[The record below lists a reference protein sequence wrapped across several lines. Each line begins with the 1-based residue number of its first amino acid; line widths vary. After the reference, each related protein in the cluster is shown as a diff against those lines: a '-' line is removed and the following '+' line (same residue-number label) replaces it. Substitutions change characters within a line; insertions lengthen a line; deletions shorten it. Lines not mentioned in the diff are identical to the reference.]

1 MTEMNKQLVVGLV
14 QITSSSSIE
23 DNLNR
28 SEEII
33 EQLVRQGAQAI
44 VLPESFALM
53 EKYNGQKLEYLEQH
67 GNGPIQS
74 WMSEIAKK
82 HQVLLV
88 GGTIAIQSNIENRPY
103 ARCYIYSEDGNELTH
118 YDKIHMFDV
127 SVKEGESYSESANTL
142 AGERPVVFEWNNIKF
157 GCSVCYDLRFPELY
171 RYYQT
176 HNVDVILAP
185 SAFTLATG
193 KVHWKLL
200 LQARAVENLAFVVA
214 PNQTGTHDNQRK
226 TYGHSM
232 TVDPWG
238 AIVGELAEKQ
248 GGLLCNLDLS
258 KIESIKEKF
267 PVHQHRKLMS

>member
-1 MTEMNKQLVVGLV
+1 
-14 QITSSSSIE
+14 
-23 DNLNR
+23 
-28 SEEII
+28 
-33 EQLVRQGAQAI
+33 
-44 VLPESFALM
+44 
-53 EKYNGQKLEYLEQH
+53 
-67 GNGPIQS
+67 
-74 WMSEIAKK
+74 
-82 HQVLLV
+82 
-88 GGTIAIQSNIENRPY
+88 
-103 ARCYIYSEDGNELTH
+103 
-118 YDKIHMFDV
+118 V

-142 AGERPVVFEWNNIKF
+142 PGEKPVVFEWHGIKF

-171 RYYQT
+171 RHYQT
-176 HNVDVILAP
+176 QQVEVILAP

-238 AIVGELAEKQ
+238 AIVGALDEQEV
-248 GGLLCNLDLS
+248 GLLCKLDLS
-258 KIESIKEKF
+258 IIDSIKAKF

>member
-1 MTEMNKQLVVGLV
+1 MNKRLVVGLV
-14 QITSSSSIE
+14 QMTSSSCIE
-23 DNLNR
+23 DNLR
-28 SEEII
+28 KAQGLL
-33 EQLVRQGAQAI
+33 EQAADQGAQVI

-53 EKYNGQKLEYLEQH
+53 EKYNGQKLDYLEQD
-67 GNGPIQS
+67 GQGKIQD
-74 WMSEIAKK
+74 WMSAMAKELG
-82 HQVLLV
+82 VLLV
-88 GGTIAIQSNIENRPY
+88 GGTIAIESDVEKRPY
-103 ARCYIYSEDGNELTH
+103 ARCYIYNEKGLKLTH

-127 SVKEGESYSESANTL
+127 SVKDGESYLESANTL
-142 AGERPVVFEWNNIKF
+142 AGTEPVVFEWNGVIF

-171 RYYQT
+171 RLYQSS
-176 HNVDVILAP
+176 NVEVILAP

-232 TVDPWG
+232 VVDPWG
-238 AIVGELAEKQ
+238 EIIGELDDCE
-248 GGLLCNLDLS
+248 GVLLSEL
-258 KIESIKEKF
+258 KIDKISQIKAKF

>member
-1 MTEMNKQLVVGLV
+1 MNKQLVVGLV

-82 HQVLLV
+82 HHVLLV

-238 AIVGELAEKQ
+238 AIVGELAEQQ
-248 GGLLCNLDLS
+248 GGLLCTLDLS

>member
-1 MTEMNKQLVVGLV
+1 MEMNKQLVVGLV
-14 QITSSSSIE
+14 QMTSSSRIE
-23 DNLNR
+23 DNLER
-28 SEEII
+28 AEAII
-33 EQLVRQGAQAI
+33 EQLVEQGAEVI

-53 EKYNGQKLEYLEQH
+53 EKYNGQKLEHLEQH
-67 GNGPIQS
+67 GNGLIQS
-74 WMSEIAKK
+74 WMSSIARKQK
-82 HQVLLV
+82 VLLV
-88 GGTIAIQSNIENRPY
+88 GGTIAIQSDIESRPY
-103 ARCYIYSEDGNELTH
+103 ARCYIYDEQGIELTH

-238 AIVGELAEKQ
+238 AIVGELAEQQ

-258 KIESIKEKF
+258 KIETIKEKF

>member
-1 MTEMNKQLVVGLV
+1 MNKQLVVGLV
-14 QITSSSSIE
+14 QMTSSSRIN
-23 DNLNR
+23 DNLKR
-28 SEEII
+28 AEAII
-33 EQLVRQGAQAI
+33 EPLVEQGAEVI

-53 EKYNGQKLEYLEQH
+53 EKYNGQKLEHLEQH
-67 GNGPIQS
+67 GHGPIQN
-74 WMSEIAKK
+74 WMSDVARK
-82 HQVLLV
+82 HKILLV

-103 ARCYIYSEDGNELTH
+103 ARCYIYNEDGEELTH
-118 YDKIHMFDV
+118 YDKIHLFDV

-142 AGERPVVFEWNNIKF
+142 AGEQPVVFEWHDIKF

-176 HNVDVILAP
+176 QNVEVILAP

-193 KVHWKLL
+193 KVHWQLL

-238 AIVGELAEKQ
+238 AIVGELQEQ
-248 GGLLCNLDLS
+248 EDGLLCTLDFS
-258 KIESIKEKF
+258 TIESIKAKF

>member
-1 MTEMNKQLVVGLV
+1 MNKQLSIGLV
-14 QITSSSSIE
+14 QMTSSSRID
-23 DNLNR
+23 DNLKR
-28 SEEII
+28 AEAII
-33 EQLVRQGAQAI
+33 QQLVEQGAEAI

-53 EKYNGQKLEYLEQH
+53 EKYNGQKLEHLESH
-67 GNGPIQS
+67 GNGPIQA
-74 WMSEIAKK
+74 WMSETAKK
-82 HQVLLV
+82 HHVLLV
-88 GGTIAIQSNIENRPY
+88 GGTIAIQSNLENRPY
-103 ARCYIYSEDGNELTH
+103 ARCYIYSEDGIELTH

-142 AGERPVVFEWNNIKF
+142 AGERPVAFEWHNIKF

-171 RYYQT
+171 RYYQA
-176 HNVDVILAP
+176 HNVEVILAP

-193 KVHWKLL
+193 RVHWQLL

-238 AIVGELAEKQ
+238 AIVGELAEQ
-248 GGLLCNLDLS
+248 QDGLLCTLDLS

>member
-1 MTEMNKQLVVGLV
+1 MSKLVIGLI
-14 QITSSSSIE
+14 QITSSSCIK
-23 DNLNR
+23 DNLSNAER
-28 SEEII
+28 LIK
-33 EQLVRQGAQAI
+33 QAVTDGAQVI

-53 EKYNGQKLEYLEQH
+53 EKYNGQKLEYLEPD
-67 GNGPIQS
+67 GNGEVQQ
-74 WMSEIAKK
+74 WMSAMAKQFK
-82 HQVLLV
+82 VLLV
-88 GGTIAIQSNIENRPY
+88 GGTIAVESNVENKPY
-103 ARCYIYSEDGNELTH
+103 ARCYIYNEDGSQLTY
-118 YDKIHMFDV
+118 YDKIHLFDV

-142 AGERPVVFEWNNIKF
+142 AGSQPVVFQWKGVTF

-171 RYYQT
+171 RYYQS
-176 HNVDVILAP
+176 HNVEIILAP

-238 AIVGELAEKQ
+238 GIVGELNTRE
-248 GGLLCNLDLS
+248 GVLLTELDLD
-258 KIESIKEKF
+258 KIETIKEKF
-267 PVHQHRKLMS
+267 PVHKHRKLMS

>member
-1 MTEMNKQLVVGLV
+1 MTSSVKVALIQM
-14 QITSSSSIE
+14 TSSSE
-23 DNLNR
+23 VDDNLASAENL
-28 SEEII
+28 I
-33 EQLVRQGAQAI
+33 ESAAAQGVQLV

-53 EKYNGQKLEYLEQH
+53 EKYHGQKLEHVERDGH
-67 GNGPIQS
+67 GQIQD
-74 WMSEIAKK
+74 WMSSLAKK
-82 HQVLLV
+82 LKLVLV
-88 GGTIAIQSNIENRPY
+88 GGTIAVESEVENKPY
-103 ARCYIYSEDGNELTH
+103 ARCYVYQEDGSLLTH
-118 YDKIHMFDV
+118 YDKIHLFDV
-127 SVKEGESYSESANTL
+127 SVKEGESYSESSNTL
-142 AGERPVVFEWNNIKF
+142 AGSDPVVFNWQGVTF

-232 TVDPWG
+232 VIDPWG
-238 AIVGELAEKQ
+238 DVIDELQEEEGVSVAT
-248 GGLLCNLDLS
+248 LNIN
-258 KIESIKEKF
+258 KIGMIKEKF
-267 PVHQHRKLMS
+267 PVHLHRKLMS

>member
-1 MTEMNKQLVVGLV
+1 MSKQLVVGLV
-14 QITSSSSIE
+14 QMTSSSRIE
-23 DNLNR
+23 ENLKKA
-28 SEEII
+28 EQLI
-33 EQLVRQGAQAI
+33 EQAVKQGAQVI

-67 GNGPIQS
+67 GKGKIQD
-74 WMSEIAKK
+74 WMSAIAKRFK
-82 HQVLLV
+82 VLLV
-88 GGTIAIQSNIENRPY
+88 GGTIAIESNIEKRPY
-103 ARCYIYSEDGNELTH
+103 ARCYIYNEQGNELTY

-127 SVKEGESYSESANTL
+127 SVREGESYSESANTL
-142 AGERPVVFEWNNIKF
+142 AGNNPVVFEWQGFTF

-171 RYYQT
+171 RHYQLQ
-176 HNVDVILAP
+176 HVEVILAP

-200 LQARAVENLAFVVA
+200 LQARAVENLAFVLG

-232 TVDPWG
+232 IVDPWSDV
-238 AIVGELAEKQ
+238 VGELSDEEDVLVRA
-248 GGLLCNLDLS
+248 LDIAR
-258 KIESIKEKF
+258 IEAIKAKF

>member
-1 MTEMNKQLVVGLV
+1 MNKQLVVGLV
-14 QITSSSSIE
+14 QMTSSSRVE
-23 DNLNR
+23 DNLR
-28 SEEII
+28 RAQAII
-33 EQLVRQGAQAI
+33 EQLVEQGAQVI

-67 GNGPIQS
+67 GNGPIQN
-74 WMSEIAKK
+74 WMSALASK

-88 GGTIAIQSNIENRPY
+88 GGTIAIESPIENRPY
-103 ARCYIYSEDGNELTH
+103 ARCYIYNEAGVEITH
-118 YDKIHMFDV
+118 YDKIHLFDV

-142 AGERPVVFEWNNIKF
+142 AGEKPLVFEWHDIKF

-171 RYYQT
+171 RHYQT
-176 HNVDVILAP
+176 QQVEVILAP

-238 AIVGELAEKQ
+238 GIVAELAEQ
-248 GGLLCNLDLS
+248 ETGLICELDLS
-258 KIESIKEKF
+258 SIDSIKAKF